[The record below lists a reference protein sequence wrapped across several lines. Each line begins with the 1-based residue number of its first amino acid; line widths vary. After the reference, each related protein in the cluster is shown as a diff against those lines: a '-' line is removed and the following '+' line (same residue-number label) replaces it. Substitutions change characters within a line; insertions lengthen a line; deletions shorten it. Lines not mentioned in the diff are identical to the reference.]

1 MSQVIDIKEIDEFL
15 KENPIDEEFNY
26 NAEFKYRLV
35 KDGKLIGLI
44 AYMLQKDEKGNIIPR
59 FIHIILDKSVR
70 RTRRAAAFVFSTIRD
85 IQTKGYN
92 QICAVI
98 AHERTNMQQYARK
111 FRFINYASD
120 DKYTYWMLNLGKTG
134 G

>member
-15 KENPIDEEFNY
+15 KENPIDEELNY

-44 AYMLQKDEKGNIIPR
+44 AYMLQKDEKGTIIPR

-70 RTRRAAAFVFSTIRD
+70 RTRRAAAFVFSSIRA
-85 IQTKGYN
+85 IQTKGDN